1 MNEPSPEKLIAANG
15 INLAFQTFG
24 DSRSKPMVLI
34 MGLAAQM
41 ILWDDEFC
49 SQLADRGLWVIR
61 FDNRDIG
68 RSSKLD
74 QHGVPNISALFQ
86 QLLKG
91 EPVEAPY
98 RLRDMAQDTIGLL
111 DGLGIRSAHVVGA
124 SMGGAIA
131 QEIAINHPDRIRS
144 LTSIMATTGDPHL
157 PPAKPEAIAVLLT
170 PMALN
175 WETYLNNHLNTW
187 RVLSGPAFPMV
198 EQLVIDRARKSFARG
213 LSPAGVAR
221 QLAAILA
228 SGSRKERLRQVRVP
242 TLVIHGD
249 ADPLVPVEGGI
260 DTANSVPGARLLV
273 IKGMGHSLPVATWP
287 QIVDAIA
294 QHARDR

>member
-1 MNEPSPEKLIAANG
+1 
-15 INLAFQTFG
+15 
-24 DSRSKPMVLI
+24 
-34 MGLAAQM
+34 
-41 ILWDDEFC
+41 
-49 SQLADRGLWVIR
+49 
-61 FDNRDIG
+61 
-68 RSSKLD
+68 
-74 QHGVPNISALFQ
+74 
-86 QLLKG
+86 
-91 EPVEAPY
+91 
-98 RLRDMAQDTIGLL
+98 
-111 DGLGIRSAHVVGA
+111 
-124 SMGGAIA
+124 
-131 QEIAINHPDRIRS
+131 
-144 LTSIMATTGDPHL
+144 
-157 PPAKPEAIAVLLT
+157 
-170 PMALN
+170 
-175 WETYLNNHLNTW
+175 
-187 RVLSGPAFPMV
+187 MV

>member
-1 MNEPSPEKLIAANG
+1 MTEPSPETLIKVNG
-15 INLAFQTFG
+15 IELAYQTFG
-24 DSRSKPMVLI
+24 DTRSKPMLLI
-34 MGLAAQM
+34 MGLGAQM

-49 SQLADRGLWVIR
+49 SQLADRGFWVIR

-86 QLLKG
+86 DLLKG
-91 EPVEAPY
+91 QPIRAPY
-98 RLRDMAQDTIGLL
+98 TLRDMAQDAVGLM
-111 DGLGIRSAHVVGA
+111 DGLGVASAHVLGA

-131 QEIAINHPDRIRS
+131 QEIAINFPDRMRT
-144 LTSIMATTGDPHL
+144 LTSIMATTGDPGL
-157 PPAKPEAIAVLLT
+157 PPAKPEAIAVLLA
-170 PMALN
+170 PMALD
-175 WETYLNNHLNTW
+175 WETFLRNHLAFAK
-187 RVLSGPAFPMV
+187 VLSGPAFPLDENRV
-198 EQLVIDRARKSFARG
+198 TERAKKTFARG

-228 SGSRKERLRQVRVP
+228 SGSRKKRLHAVRVP

-273 IKGMGHSLPVATWP
+273 IKGMGHTLPVATWP
-287 QIVDAIA
+287 QIIDAIA
-294 QHARDR
+294 QHASGR